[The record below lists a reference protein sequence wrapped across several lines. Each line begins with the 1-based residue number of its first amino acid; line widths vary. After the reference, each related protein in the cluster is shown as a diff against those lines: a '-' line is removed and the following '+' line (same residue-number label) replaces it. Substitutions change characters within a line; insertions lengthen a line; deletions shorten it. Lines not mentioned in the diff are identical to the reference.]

1 MTPNPSEFTES
12 MAEQYAVLTMN
23 AVRYRKALR
32 VAEAEIRISLGS
44 LTAVLR
50 RYGSSAGQLMDTRDA
65 LERALAA
72 IAAAEEP
79 IEPAERTDAVQ
90 ATGL

>member
-1 MTPNPSEFTES
+1 MTPNPSLTETT
-12 MAEQYAVLTMN
+12 EEYYAVQTLN

-32 VAEAEIRISLGS
+32 AAEAEIRISLGS

-50 RYGSSAGQLMDTRDA
+50 RYGSSVGQLMDTRDA

-79 IEPAERTDAVQ
+79 EAESRTP
-90 ATGL
+90 